1 VKLPRRKF
9 LHLPAGAAVAAGF
22 DGWLAADTDRD
33 AGDLQVVRSK
43 NAPGGGGT
51 SFGPV
56 FEWIESTM

>member
-1 VKLPRRKF
+1 MV
-9 LHLPAGAAVAAGF
+9 GY
-22 DGWLAADTDRD
+22 AADTDRD

-51 SFGPV
+51 SFVPV